1 MARGQEQAAE
11 MVYTRA
17 LSLSPG
23 NPALLANRAL
33 ARQRL
38 GKPWEAV
45 QDARQCVAV
54 SPQWSKGHARL
65 GSGAWAQYGHAGQF
79 LDNTQSKNHLLCA
92 LPHPFS
98 LRSVCFIKSV
108 YCI

>member
-65 GSGAWAQYGHAGQF
+65 GSGAWRSMAMHAGS
-79 LDNTQSKNHLLCA
+79 LDNTQSRNLLLCA

>member
-65 GSGAWAQYGHAGQF
+65 GSGAWRRTVSQVPLTTPSRGTTF
-79 LDNTQSKNHLLCA
+79 CA
-92 LPHPFS
+92 HFHT
-98 LRSVCFIKSV
+98 RSHYVRCA
-108 YCI
+108 